1 MKTILGTATIAV
13 ALIILTGVVA
23 AAEAP
28 VYKDGDSWVFRV
40 KGSGEFDGETQIAF
54 KNGQFESSNAAF
66 LGTALLVA
74 VNLNDPEK
82 KALEFPLASGKKW
95 SYRYSHMNRG
105 GKMERRDATAEVIG
119 TPQPIETP
127 AGKFNAIEIRRTDK
141 GRAQFTITY
150 FYSTDTKS
158 VVKLVADVYVPGA
171 AQTRTEMELIKYSVQ

>member
-1 MKTILGTATIAV
+1 MKTILGTLTIAV
-13 ALIILTGVVA
+13 TIVILTGVA
-23 AAEAP
+23 IAIDAP
-28 VYKDGDSWVFRV
+28 VYKEGDSWVFRV
-40 KGSGEFDGETQIAF
+40 KGSGEFDGENQITF

-82 KALEFPLASGKKW
+82 KALEFPLVPGKKW

-105 GKMERRDATAEVIG
+105 GKMERRDATVEVIG

-127 AGKFNAIEIRRTDK
+127 VGKFNAIEIRRTDK
-141 GRAQFTITY
+141 GRAQFSITY
-150 FYSTDTKS
+150 FYTSDTKS
-158 VVKLVADVYVPGA
+158 VVKLVADIYIPGA